1 MEDFILGEKSLLNS
15 HIGLM
20 TFGIN
25 CFLITI
31 LQPNVIFHD
40 HVPPLVMA
48 IHANSIECVE
58 LLLQVRLKK
67 KKLVIP

>member
-1 MEDFILGEKSLLNS
+1 
-15 HIGLM
+15 M